1 MYRWPTSR
9 ETTIDTEGGGGQELF
24 GTICRVGHHEAR
36 DIVHQLKTQKPSR
49 QSGMSSQPN
58 GSQLAIVPSRCES
71 APGGEKY
78 IRVVA
83 THHIKL
89 KALSTKAPRAH
100 LCKWG
105 DKHSRLTKLHL
116 QVSEGLATKKIKTI
130 YNQLS
135 SMEGITH

>member
-89 KALSTKAPRAH
+89 KALSTKAP
-100 LCKWG
+100 
-105 DKHSRLTKLHL
+105 
-116 QVSEGLATKKIKTI
+116 
-130 YNQLS
+130 
-135 SMEGITH
+135 